1 MRTRQFSDVS
11 IAESCIDTH
20 RKSKV
25 LIKRKAATNYLKIV
39 DVDIIFNNVLTKFE
53 KVDIDNILYVTEYLY
68 NLSIINKRNPNEA
81 KTIIIELLSEMID
94 NTFKFKNIEYLD
106 LYRPI
111 LKHIIPQ
118 YMDKL
123 YNKKCK
129 KKMFHFFSV
138 KKMFII

>member
-11 IAESCIDTH
+11 VAESCIDTH

-25 LIKRKAATNYLKIV
+25 LIKRKAATNYLKV
-39 DVDIIFNNVLTKFE
+39 ADVEFIFNDVSSKFIQ
-53 KVDIDNILYVTEYLY
+53 VDIDNILCVTEYLY
-68 NLSIINKRNPNEA
+68 NLSIINKRNSNEA
-81 KTIIIELLSEMID
+81 KTIIIEMLSEMID
-94 NTFKFKNIEYLD
+94 NTFKFKNIEYTE

-123 YNKKCK
+123 CNKKNVK
-129 KKMFHFFSV
+129 KKLKHFFR
-138 KKMFII
+138 